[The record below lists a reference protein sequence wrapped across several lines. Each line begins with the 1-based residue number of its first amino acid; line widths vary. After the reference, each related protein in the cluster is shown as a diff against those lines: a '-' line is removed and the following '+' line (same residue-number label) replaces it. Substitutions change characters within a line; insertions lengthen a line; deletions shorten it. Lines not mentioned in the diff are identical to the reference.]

1 MNGVEQVGLIVFV
14 VAPQTFGSNRRHTK
28 ALLDGM
34 DITILDDFIWRKCR
48 YIGAAYISVDVVF
61 AVELANEQELFV
73 CAVNTI
79 LINGAIIFGVK
90 HRI

>member
-1 MNGVEQVGLIVFV
+1 MNGVEQVGLIALVI
-14 VAPQTFGSNRRHTK
+14 APQTFGSNRRHTK

-34 DITILDDFIWRKCR
+34 DITILDDFIWRRCR
-48 YIGAAYISVDVVF
+48 CIGAAYINVDVVF
-61 AVELANEQELFV
+61 AVELADEQELFV

-79 LINGAIIFGVK
+79 LINRAIIFGVK

>member
-1 MNGVEQVGLIVFV
+1 MNGVEQVGLIALVI
-14 VAPQTFGSNRRHTK
+14 APQTFGSNRRHTK

-34 DITILDDFIWRKCR
+34 DITILDDSSWRRCR
-48 YIGAAYISVDVVF
+48 YIGAAYIYVDVVL
-61 AVELANEQELFV
+61 AVELADEQELFV

-79 LINGAIIFGVK
+79 LINRAIIFGVK

>member
-14 VAPQTFGSNRRHTK
+14 IAPQTFGSNRRHTK
-28 ALLDGM
+28 ALLNGM

-48 YIGAAYISVDVVF
+48 HIGAAYISVDVVF

-79 LINGAIIFGVK
+79 LINGA
-90 HRI
+90 